1 MREEPHSN
9 MNLQN
14 PLNNVRIVLS
24 HTSYPGNIG
33 ASARAMKTMGLNSL
47 FLVDPK
53 RFPDREAEMLASGG
67 VDVLAK
73 ARVCA
78 SLDEALS
85 GTVLAAALSA
95 RPRELSHTSY
105 FAKQAAGI
113 LLEQARQHKVAVVLG
128 GEVSGLSNEEIM
140 KCQML
145 VYIPANPEY
154 ASLNL
159 AAAVQVMCYEL
170 RLALENPI
178 ARDSE
183 FEPATFEEI
192 EMFYRQLEK
201 TMVSTGF
208 LNPDHPKRLMERLR
222 RMFAR
227 ARLEKEEINIL
238 RGILKAF
245 LKNS

>member
-1 MREEPHSN
+1 

-14 PLNNVRIVLS
+14 PLDNVRIVLS
-24 HTSYPGNIG
+24 HTSHPGNIG
-33 ASARAMKTMGLNSL
+33 ASARAMKTMGLSSL
-47 FLVDPK
+47 VLVHPK
-53 RFPDREAEMLASGG
+53 RFPDPEAEALASGAL
-67 VDVLAK
+67 DVLTEAHM
-73 ARVCA
+73 CA

-95 RPRELSHTSY
+95 RPRELSHTTY
-105 FAKQAAGI
+105 YAKQAAGI
-113 LLEQARQHKVAVVLG
+113 LLEQAMQHPVAVVFG

-170 RLALENPI
+170 RLALEHPP

-208 LNPDHPKRLMERLR
+208 LNPDQPKRLMERLR
-222 RMFAR
+222 RLFAR
-227 ARLEKEEINIL
+227 ARLEKEEVNIL